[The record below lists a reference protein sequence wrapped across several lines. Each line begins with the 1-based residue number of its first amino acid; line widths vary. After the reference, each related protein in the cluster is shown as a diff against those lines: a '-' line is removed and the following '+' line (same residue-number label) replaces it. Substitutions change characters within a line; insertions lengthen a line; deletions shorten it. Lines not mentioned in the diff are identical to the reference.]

1 MIKLNYIKLNNIVVY
16 KDAYFEFF
24 SGISIINGNNGS
36 GKSLLF
42 SLLSNVFYDSHPLT
56 GKKDSSISNG
66 VIELSFNINNDNY
79 ILIYDYNKSLKIRVI
94 KNNEDLKFE
103 TLTAARDYIDTLK
116 IKEDLFFI
124 SVYLTSYRPHPLL
137 YGNFTTRFDFFES
150 LFDLSKLDEL
160 LDRVKKRIRIL
171 EDNKV
176 KKETLEQEL
185 LQIDKRL
192 ETLDET
198 KLNDKK
204 KRLEEDVKNLKE
216 DNTKKSKLLDI
227 YNSLESQLNKINK
240 LEGLIKEAQKP
251 DASQDLLKQLKY
263 KDINE
268 DLDKIDDTY
277 FTDILLRSQNVTN
290 KLEELKQKL
299 SYIETLKVRIKET
312 TDSTESVK
320 RQVTNE
326 DLLSLSE
333 IRQKL
338 TTEIEILKDTL
349 SKRLS
354 LQATGGTYKCDKC
367 GSIVS
372 SNKLNAEIQETKT
385 KLEIKQKE
393 FSDVN
398 DKFNK
403 SNELMKKI
411 ESLNNNLKNLNTE
424 LKNNNSQLEL
434 LTTKLSTSSFKILS
448 TLSTLSTPSSNLNED
463 FISSIINKLTS
474 LNDLVNEDKKIMKQR
489 QDIIKLS
496 TLRDN
501 YKDLINNI
509 NPDIKSK
516 MPDIN
521 LYDVNDIS
529 KQQRILQNEIS
540 QGLNAG
546 YQLDKELQDT
556 MLNLGIVIHS
566 TQRKTEIQTNL
577 RKINEDLQDIVYY
590 KTLEGILGP
599 KEFKEYKMKY
609 NIKKFESLLN
619 KYSTFLFDDMTFE
632 LQLEKRALSIIAIRN
647 GVSSDVNKLS
657 GSESRRFCLL
667 VLIATLS
674 LIDSKNKCDTLFL
687 DEMDNGLDSNF
698 KNKFYKSFLPELQ
711 KIIPKII
718 IITPDSDIPVNYTTN
733 NYIVKKEQDR
743 SIIIKYN

>member
-299 SYIETLKVRIKET
+299 SYIETLKVKIKET

-338 TTEIEILKDTL
+338 TTEIEMLKDTL

-516 MPDIN
+516 MLDTN

-698 KNKFYKSFLPELQ
+698 KNKFYNSFLPELQ

>member
-299 SYIETLKVRIKET
+299 SYIETLKVKIKET

-516 MPDIN
+516 MLDTN

-698 KNKFYKSFLPELQ
+698 KNKFYNSFLPELQ

>member
-299 SYIETLKVRIKET
+299 SYIETLKVKIKET

-338 TTEIEILKDTL
+338 TTEIEMLKDTL

-516 MPDIN
+516 MPDTN

-698 KNKFYKSFLPELQ
+698 KNKFYNSFLPELQ

>member
-66 VIELSFNINNDNY
+66 VIESSFNINNDNY

-448 TLSTLSTPSSNLNED
+448 TLSTPSSNLNED

-516 MPDIN
+516 MPDTN

-698 KNKFYKSFLPELQ
+698 KNKFYNSFLPELQ